1 MVLIIAQLTRTVP
14 TPLVFISA
22 SVLEDILVMGLVAQ
36 VSKHFQHK
44 RSNPS
49 DNIVVCVMERQL
61 RLNVFALTEH
71 NCALTWSD

>member
-14 TPLVFISA
+14 TPLVFMSA
-22 SVLEDILVMGLVAQ
+22 SVLMDILVMGLVAQ

-44 RSNPS
+44 RLNLS

-61 RLNVFALTEH
+61 CLNVFVLTEH
-71 NCALTWSD
+71 NCALT

>member
-36 VSKHFQHK
+36 VSEHFQHR
-44 RSNPS
+44 RSNLS
-49 DNIVVCVMERQL
+49 DYIIVCVMERQL
-61 RLNVFALTEH
+61 RLNVFAFTEH
-71 NCALTWSD
+71 ICALT